1 MITSIQVLLTAFIIF
16 AISRA
21 FLRFREKVITAPL
34 FIFWSLIWTVALLVV
49 LSPPITSKLASLF
62 GIGRGVDVIVYISL
76 ALLFYSIF
84 RIYVM
89 IEDLRHEITYLVRHI
104 ALQKSSK
111 KSSRPLSS
119 SRKRGSKK

>member
-21 FLRFREKVITAPL
+21 FLRFREKAITAPL
-34 FIFWSLIWTVALLVV
+34 FIFWSLIWTVALLFV
-49 LSPPITSKLASLF
+49 LSPPITSKLASF
-62 GIGRGVDVIVYISL
+62 IGVGRGVDFIVYVSL
-76 ALLFYSIF
+76 VLLFYLVF